1 MGRCA
6 YSLFGAVASVV
17 KVGMGTELVA
27 MLVDLM
33 LKSIQNTDGISLEME
48 ENDTNIPL
56 EDLSDEEDIVS
67 NADDTDRALDDLE
80 GVKSVNVENSF
91 MAEKE
96 CAVIALKDLSVEC
109 GVAFHPFLSQCV
121 EEISNLLDHPEY
133 DVRCAAIEASAFFL
147 IAYHK
152 AGTPEGTQKFKE
164 SVQAYLNRLVDYIVE
179 EEEHQ
184 VVIAALDAMTELL
197 KQCKNAV
204 TEGAG
209 HCEIIVGCV
218 QKIMKGE
225 CASQDTEAEE
235 GGEEEEAEQDEL
247 LFEYA
252 GEVLPN
258 LGRALT
264 PLAFAPYFTGLLPM
278 LLKKTKKHCSI
289 AERSFAVGAIA
300 DSMEPLSTALGPF
313 LPHLLP
319 LFTEMLKDSEDDCR
333 NNAVFGFGEL
343 VLWAGEVAVPHYNAI
358 LATLSALLGHETS
371 PRVVDQIVGA
381 VCRIVV
387 ANVTKVPVEE
397 LTKAALDHL
406 PLKED
411 MDEYDFV
418 FKFFLTL
425 FSAGHAVTVQCLPK
439 IVECSLAFMNS
450 PETDKPKTSPL
461 VSQLLKSVSSSFSA
475 EFNSVVGALTP
486 DQAQIIGQL
495 IEA

>member
-48 ENDTNIPL
+48 ENDTNTPL
-56 EDLSDEEDIVS
+56 EDLSDEEDIES

-218 QKIMKGE
+218 QKIMKGVRRRRPSRTRCCSNMRE
-225 CASQDTEAEE
+225 KFCPTLA
-235 GGEEEEAEQDEL
+235 
-247 LFEYA
+247 
-252 GEVLPN
+252 VLSH
-258 LGRALT
+258 LR
-264 PLAFAPYFTGLLPM
+264 PLPRTSPGCCPSCSRRQRSSAV
-278 LLKKTKKHCSI
+278 LLK
-289 AERSFAVGAIA
+289 GALQL
-300 DSMEPLSTALGPF
+300 EPLLTAL
-313 LPHLLP
+313 
-319 LFTEMLKDSEDDCR
+319 S
-333 NNAVFGFGEL
+333 
-343 VLWAGEVAVPHYNAI
+343 LWLGCWN
-358 LATLSALLGHETS
+358 LSFPTS
-371 PRVVDQIVGA
+371 CQ
-381 VCRIVV
+381 
-387 ANVTKVPVEE
+387 
-397 LTKAALDHL
+397 
-406 PLKED
+406 
-411 MDEYDFV
+411 
-418 FKFFLTL
+418 
-425 FSAGHAVTVQCLPK
+425 FSWR
-439 IVECSLAFMNS
+439 
-450 PETDKPKTSPL
+450 
-461 VSQLLKSVSSSFSA
+461 
-475 EFNSVVGALTP
+475 
-486 DQAQIIGQL
+486 
-495 IEA
+495 

>member
-48 ENDTNIPL
+48 ENDTNTPL
-56 EDLSDEEDIVS
+56 EDLSDEEDIES

-235 GGEEEEAEQDEL
+235 GGEEEEAEQDEM

-264 PLAFAPYFTGLLPM
+264 PQAFAPYFTGLLPI
-278 LLKKTKKHCSI
+278 LLKKTKKQCSV

-300 DSMEPLSTALGPF
+300 DSIEPWGGVVMEQHYTA
-313 LPHLLP
+313 
-319 LFTEMLKDSEDDCR
+319 
-333 NNAVFGFGEL
+333 V
-343 VLWAGEVAVPHYNAI
+343 
-358 LATLSALLGHETS
+358 LATLAQLMQAETS

-381 VCRIVV
+381 VARAVV
-387 ANVTKVPVEE
+387 ANITKIPVVE
-397 LTKAALDHL
+397 LVGAVLANL

-411 MDEYDFV
+411 MDEYDMV
-418 FKFFLTL
+418 FKFFSTL
-425 FSAGHAVTVQCLPK
+425 FTAQHNSFTSCIPK
-439 IVECSLAFMNS
+439 IVECAGAFLSS
-450 PETDKPKTSPL
+450 PATDKEKTSPA
-461 VSQLLKSVSSSFSA
+461 VISLLKQTATSFGPDMQVLVA
-475 EFNSVVGALTP
+475 ALPP
-486 DQAQIIGQL
+486 DQMQL
-495 IEA
+495 VAKAIQE